1 VAAYDQLLAE
11 GYVFGRTGSGT
22 YVSTDLLEAVVGA
35 ARRRNGP
42 KLRRTPAAPTSM
54 NFTKKRE
61 K

>member
-42 KLRRTPAAPTSM
+42 KLRRTPARRP
-54 NFTKKRE
+54 R
-61 K
+61 